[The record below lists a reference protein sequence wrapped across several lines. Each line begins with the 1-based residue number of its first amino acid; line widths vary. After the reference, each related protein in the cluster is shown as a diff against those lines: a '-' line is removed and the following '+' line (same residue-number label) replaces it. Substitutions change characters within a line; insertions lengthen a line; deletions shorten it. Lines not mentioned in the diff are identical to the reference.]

1 MPFFCYRKTIRS
13 ITTDNG
19 SEFCAHKLISNAL
32 APKGSK
38 NPNLV
43 FFADSYSSWQKGAI
57 ENANKLIRQYIPKGT
72 DFSSLT
78 DAFILKIQIK
88 STEDLAKN
96 SILDPLARF
105 SSSKLLI
112 LHLPVESRMWG
123 LWQCICRKSPF
134 LCIQERII
142 PTKWLTLRKE
152 VSSIFRKMNV
162 TNSIIKFVSSLAQ
175 KKYRDKEGCFVAEG
189 TKCVRDTW
197 QHFDC
202 RMIIATQNWYDTF
215 GNSSHLGKLYI
226 ANRGQMQRMS
236 QFATASEVIAV
247 YNIPQPDL
255 EPKAEQDG
263 INIVLDG
270 IQDPGNLG
278 TIIRL
283 ADWYGI
289 RNIFCS
295 KQTVDVYNHKVVQ
308 ATMGAISRVK
318 VTYCDLEAL
327 IAGSSLPVY
336 GTTLDG
342 DNIYST
348 ELASSAF
355 VVFGNEGNGMSERL
369 KSLATKNL
377 CIPSGTANGEGS
389 ESLNVSIAAAITIS
403 EFCRNRLK

>member
-1 MPFFCYRKTIRS
+1 
-13 ITTDNG
+13 
-19 SEFCAHKLISNAL
+19 
-32 APKGSK
+32 
-38 NPNLV
+38 
-43 FFADSYSSWQKGAI
+43 
-57 ENANKLIRQYIPKGT
+57 
-72 DFSSLT
+72 
-78 DAFILKIQIK
+78 
-88 STEDLAKN
+88 
-96 SILDPLARF
+96 
-105 SSSKLLI
+105 
-112 LHLPVESRMWG
+112 MWG

-263 INIVLDG
+263 IIIPSRGVVQELDEVDNELQQLNNELDDYLHQ
-270 IQDPGNLG
+270 IQIQFHSTYLSV
-278 TIIRL
+278 
-283 ADWYGI
+283 
-289 RNIFCS
+289 FCS
-295 KQTVDVYNHKVVQ
+295 HR
-308 ATMGAISRVK
+308 ISTQIR
-318 VTYCDLEAL
+318 
-327 IAGSSLPVY
+327 
-336 GTTLDG
+336 
-342 DNIYST
+342 
-348 ELASSAF
+348 
-355 VVFGNEGNGMSERL
+355 
-369 KSLATKNL
+369 
-377 CIPSGTANGEGS
+377 
-389 ESLNVSIAAAITIS
+389 
-403 EFCRNRLK
+403 